1 MFRTFVPAKRCFGQ
15 SLFLAL
21 LLCASLL
28 PSPLLAARLGPGLQ
42 AQLSALGPGEVAQVI
57 VTFHGDTAGADQLEL
72 LRSLGITRGLYF
84 RSLPI
89 VGVLATRAQAE
100 ALAGRPEVRS
110 LWPNQRLQYD
120 NAEATSLTGVQRAR
134 TDATFRS
141 RNGGSPVTGRGVGV
155 LINDSGIDGLHQD
168 LEYGP
173 HVIENVAGMTNL
185 HAYATLLPIT
195 WTEGVADTDLGGGH
209 GTHVA
214 GIVGAT
220 GERSGGKYEGVAPG
234 ADLIGYGSGAA
245 IFVLDTLGGFDY
257 ALTNYHRLG
266 IRVMNNSWGNT
277 GDVGTPFDPD
287 DPVNVASKRATDL
300 GIVVVF
306 STGNSGPS
314 EDTITGNFKK
324 APWVIAVANGTKEG
338 GLNSSSSRGMAGRG
352 GTVTV
357 DGETFTWEDRP
368 TVTAPGTFIIAPRST
383 TNTVS
388 AIAGQAGPAEDLAR
402 IEPAFLPFYTVLTGT
417 SMAAPHVAGIV
428 ALLLEA
434 NPSLTSAEVKAIL
447 QQTATNMP
455 GYEPW
460 QVGAGAVN
468 AYAAIDRA
476 FQARGYGSTLN
487 LTRNFN
493 ADQSLQI
500 STSGFALEY
509 NPIADLSPTRNRHP
523 FTVPA
528 GLVELIAKVSATGV
542 EGETG
547 NSTNLVLIAPD
558 GTEHSSGVPIAF
570 SLSSN
575 RTVVVPSPA
584 PGDWFLEV
592 RGLRGDPANPTSG
605 ASVPESITGTI
616 KLKGDSG
623 FTGLNDIAGHPAEGA
638 IKVGV
643 AERLVDGYSD
653 GTFRP
658 QAGLTRGQLADYLL
672 MGAEV
677 RQYFPATGAQTFTDV
692 NAQQKPLAEAVAARG
707 AAFRDMFHRYQG
719 VMRPVA
725 PGKFS
730 PHGPATRA
738 DLAYALVQS
747 LGLEPQALALNG
759 QPVTVLQP
767 NGQRIPIDDRAQIP
781 AGLAGYVQL
790 ALDLNILNAY
800 FSLTQGPFDLT
811 PTLHATFKPLQTV
824 TRGEYAVTATRFFG
838 VYLVEP

>member
-1 MFRTFVPAKRCFGQ
+1 MPRTPSCLTRRFGYR
-15 SLFLAL
+15 LFLSL
-21 LLCASLL
+21 LFCVSLL
-28 PSPLLAARLGPGLQ
+28 PLPLEAARLGPGLQ
-42 AQLSALGPGEVAQVI
+42 EQLAELGPGEVAEVV
-57 VTFHGDTAGADQLEL
+57 VTFQDGAVAPGHLDLV
-72 LRSLGITRGLYF
+72 RSLGISRGF
-84 RSLPI
+84 HFQSLPI
-89 VGVLATRAQAE
+89 MGVLATRAQVE

-120 NAEATSLTGVQRAR
+120 NYEATSLTGVQRAR
-134 TDATFRS
+134 KDPTFRS
-141 RNGGSPVTGRGVGV
+141 QNGGVPITGRGVGV
-155 LINDSGIDGLHQD
+155 LINDSGVDGLHQD

-173 HVIENVAGMTNL
+173 HVVENVTGVTNL
-185 HAYATLLPIT
+185 HAYSELLPIT
-195 WTEGVADTDLGGGH
+195 WTEGVANTDLGSGH

-214 GIVGAT
+214 GIVGGT
-220 GERSGGKYEGVAPG
+220 GEKSGGKYEGVAPG

-245 IFVLDTLGGFDY
+245 IFILDTLGGFDY
-257 ALTNYHRLG
+257 ALSNYHRLG
-266 IRVMNNSWGNT
+266 IRVINNSWGNT

-306 STGNSGPS
+306 STGNSGPA

-338 GLNSSSSRGMAGRG
+338 GLNASSSRGLASRG
-352 GTVTV
+352 GTVVV

-368 TVTAPGTFIIAPRST
+368 TIAAPGTFIIAPRST
-383 TNTVS
+383 TNTS
-388 AIAGQAGPAEDLAR
+388 TFIAGQAGPAEDAAR

-417 SMAAPHVAGIV
+417 SMAAPHVAGVV
-428 ALLLEA
+428 ALMLEA
-434 NPSLTSAEVKAIL
+434 NPALNPYEVKAIL

-460 QVGAGAVN
+460 QVGAGSVN

-476 FQARGYGSTLN
+476 LQARPYGSALN

-493 ADQSLQI
+493 ASQKLQI
-500 STSGFALEY
+500 TTSGFQLEY
-509 NPIADLSPTRNRHP
+509 NPVPELSPTRNQHP

-528 GLVELIAKVSATGV
+528 GLVEIVAKVSATGV

-558 GTEHSSGVPIAF
+558 GTQYSSGVPVAF
-570 SLSSN
+570 ALSSN

-584 PGDWFLEV
+584 PGDWILEV

-605 ASVPESITGTI
+605 VSVPESVEGTI
-616 KLKGDSG
+616 KLKQDFG

-638 IKVGV
+638 IKTGV

-653 GTFRP
+653 GKFRP
-658 QAGLTRGQLADYLL
+658 DARLTRGELADYLL
-672 MGAEV
+672 MGAEI
-677 RQYFPATGAQTFTDV
+677 RQHFPVNGAQTFSDV
-692 NAQQKPLAEAVAARG
+692 NSQQKPLAEAVAARG
-707 AAFRDMFHRYQG
+707 AAFRDMFHQFRG
-719 VMRPVA
+719 VMLPTA

-730 PHGPATRA
+730 PSGAVTRV
-738 DLAYALVQS
+738 DVAYALVQS

-759 QPVTVLQP
+759 QPVTVQA
-767 NGQRIPIDDRAQIP
+767 NDQRVPIDDSAQIP
-781 AGLAGYVQL
+781 AGLEGYVQL

-800 FSLTQGPFDLT
+800 FSVTQGPFDLT

-838 VYLVEP
+838 VFLEAP

>member
-1 MFRTFVPAKRCFGQ
+1 
-15 SLFLAL
+15 
-21 LLCASLL
+21 
-28 PSPLLAARLGPGLQ
+28 
-42 AQLSALGPGEVAQVI
+42 
-57 VTFHGDTAGADQLEL
+57 
-72 LRSLGITRGLYF
+72 
-84 RSLPI
+84 
-89 VGVLATRAQAE
+89 
-100 ALAGRPEVRS
+100 VRS
-110 LWPNQRLQYD
+110 LWPNRRLQYD
-120 NAEATSLTGVQRAR
+120 NYEATSVTGVQRAR
-134 TDATFRS
+134 TDPTFRS
-141 RNGGSPVTGRGVGV
+141 RNGGAPLTGRGVGV
-155 LINDSGIDGLHQD
+155 LINDSGVDGLHQD
-168 LEYGP
+168 HEYGP
-173 HVIENVAGMTNL
+173 HVVENVTGVTNL
-185 HAYATLLPIT
+185 HAYDTLLPIT
-195 WTEGVADTDLGGGH
+195 WTEGIPNTDLGSGH

-214 GIVGAT
+214 GIIGAT
-220 GERSGGKYEGVAPG
+220 GEKSGGKYEGVAPG

-245 IFVLDTLGGFDY
+245 IFILDILGGFDY
-257 ALTNYHRLG
+257 AVSNYHRLG
-266 IRVMNNSWGNT
+266 IRVMNNSWGDT

-306 STGNSGPS
+306 STGNSGPA
-314 EDTITGNFKK
+314 ENTITGNFKK

-338 GLNSSSSRGMAGRG
+338 GLNSSSSRGLAGHG

-368 TVTAPGTFIIAPRST
+368 TVTAPGTFIISTRST

-434 NPSLTSAEVKAIL
+434 NPSLTAYDVKAIL

-460 QVGAGAVN
+460 QVGAGYVN

-476 FQARGYGSTLN
+476 YQVRGYGSTLN

-493 ADQSLQI
+493 ADQQLQI
-500 STSGFALEY
+500 TTSAFSLDF
-509 NPIADLSPTRNRHP
+509 NPVPNLSPTLNRHS

-528 GLVELIAKVSATGV
+528 GLVEMIATVSATGV

-558 GTEHSSGVPIAF
+558 GTEHSSGVPVAF
-570 SLSSN
+570 ALSSN
-575 RTVVVPSPA
+575 RAVVVPSPA
-584 PGDWFLEV
+584 PGGWVLEV

-605 ASVPESITGTI
+605 AAVPETIAGTI
-616 KLKGDSG
+616 KLKQDFG
-623 FTGLNDIAGHPAEGA
+623 FTGLSDIAGHPAEGA

-658 QAGLTRGQLADYLL
+658 AAKLTRGQLADYLL

-677 RQYFPATGAQTFTDV
+677 RQHFPVNGAQTFTDV

-707 AAFRDMFHRYQG
+707 AAFRDTFHRYRG
-719 VMRPVA
+719 VMLSVA
-725 PGKFS
+725 PGKFA
-730 PHGPATRA
+730 PYGYVTRV

-759 QPVTVLQP
+759 QPVTVLVD
-767 NGQRIPIDDRAQIP
+767 GQRIPIDDKAQIP
-781 AGLAGYVQL
+781 AGLEGYVQL

-800 FSLTQGPFDLT
+800 FSLAQGPFDLT

-824 TRGEYAVTATRFFG
+824 ARGEYAVTATRFFG
-838 VYLVEP
+838 VYLAEP

>member
-1 MFRTFVPAKRCFGQ
+1 MFRTFCPAMRCFGQ
-15 SLFLAL
+15 PLLLAL
-21 LLCASLL
+21 LLCTSLL
-28 PSPLLAARLGPGLQ
+28 AVPAEAARLGPGLQ
-42 AQLSALGPGEVAQVI
+42 QQLAALGSGETAQVI
-57 VTFHGDTAGADQLEL
+57 VTFHGDTITPGHVEL
-72 LRSLGITRGLYF
+72 VRSLGISRGLSF
-84 RSLPI
+84 QSLPI
-89 VGVLATRAQAE
+89 MGVLATRAQVE

-120 NAEATSLTGVQRAR
+120 NAEATSVTGVQRAR
-134 TDATFRS
+134 TDATFRG
-141 RNGGSPVTGRGVGV
+141 RNGGVPLTGRGIGV
-155 LINDSGIDGLHQD
+155 LINDSGVDGLHQD
-168 LEYGP
+168 HEWGP
-173 HVIENVAGMTNL
+173 HVIENVLGATNL
-185 HAYATLLPIT
+185 HAYDALLPIT
-195 WTEGVADTDLGGGH
+195 WTEGVPDTDLGSGH

-214 GIVGAT
+214 GIIGAT
-220 GERSGGKYEGVAPG
+220 GEKSGGKYAGVAPG

-245 IFVLDTLGGFDY
+245 IFILDTLGGFDY
-257 ALTNYHRLG
+257 AVSNYQRLG

-306 STGNSGPS
+306 STGNSGPA
-314 EDTITGNFKK
+314 ENTITGNFKK

-338 GLNSSSSRGMAGRG
+338 GLNSSSSRGLAGRG

-368 TVTAPGTFIIAPRST
+368 TVTAPGTFIISTRST

-434 NPSLTSAEVKAIL
+434 DPTLTTYDIKAIL
-447 QQTATNMP
+447 EQTATNMP

-460 QVGAGAVN
+460 QVGAGYVN
-468 AYAAIDRA
+468 AYAAIDRV

-493 ADQSLQI
+493 ADQQLQI
-500 STSGFALEY
+500 TTSAFSLDY
-509 NPIADLSPTRNRHP
+509 NPVPNLSPTLNRHT
-523 FTVPA
+523 FTLPD
-528 GLVELIAKVSATGV
+528 GLVEMIAAVSATGV
-542 EGETG
+542 EGQTG

-558 GTEHSSGVPIAF
+558 GTEHSSGVPVAF
-570 SLSSN
+570 ALSSN

-584 PGDWFLEV
+584 PGTWILEV

-605 ASVPESITGTI
+605 LSLPETVQGTI
-616 KLKGDSG
+616 KLKQDFG
-623 FTGLNDIAGHPAEGA
+623 FTGLSDIAGHPAEGA

-658 QAGLTRGQLADYLL
+658 DAKITRGQLADYLL
-672 MGAEV
+672 MGAEI
-677 RQYFPATGAQTFTDV
+677 RQHFPVTGAQTFTDV

-707 AAFRDMFHRYQG
+707 AAFRDLSQRYRG
-719 VMRPVA
+719 VMQPVA
-725 PGKFS
+725 PGKFA
-730 PHGPATRA
+730 PYGYVTRA

-759 QPVTVLQP
+759 QPVTVLT
-767 NGQRIPIDDRAQIP
+767 NGQRIPIDDQAQIP

-790 ALDLNILNAY
+790 ALDLNILNAH

-811 PTLHATFKPLQTV
+811 PTLHAHFKPLQTV
-824 TRGEYAVTATRFFG
+824 NRGEYAVTATRFFG
-838 VYLVEP
+838 VYLAEP